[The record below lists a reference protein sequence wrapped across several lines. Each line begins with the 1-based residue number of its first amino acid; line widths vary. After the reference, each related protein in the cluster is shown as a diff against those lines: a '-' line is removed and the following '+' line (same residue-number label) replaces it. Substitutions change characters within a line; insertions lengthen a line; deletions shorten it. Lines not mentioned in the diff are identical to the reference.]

1 MNEQTRQV
9 AIREAQRAYA
19 QVARRYGDV
28 IELATVNAT
37 VRRAVNTA
45 PSTLISRTDATD
57 RRIAPLYPWD
67 NK

>member
-28 IELATVNAT
+28 IELATLNTQARRVANA
-37 VRRAVNTA
+37 A